1 MDKLTLKKLY
11 NTNFPNIYWKLLRDE
26 ELSKNELETILA
38 IGIYLVGLNNEI
50 FQKFGYRLFLMYS
63 NKTEDYKPLY
73 ELSLNKGLIPIAQ
86 FIDEKLNYS
95 EVYGNIQTGINSIS
109 NTEFKWGRSYKTIGQ
124 YKLSKITED
133 LKQNS
138 QVIVASTSYGKTEL
152 ILSFLNNENYK
163 KNMYCYTDKISSSSN
178 EKKNYKLLWI

>member
-95 EVYGNIQTGINSIS
+95 EVYGI
-109 NTEFKWGRSYKTIGQ
+109 FKR
-124 YKLSKITED
+124 E
-133 LKQNS
+133 
-138 QVIVASTSYGKTEL
+138 
-152 ILSFLNNENYK
+152 
-163 KNMYCYTDKISSSSN
+163 
-178 EKKNYKLLWI
+178 